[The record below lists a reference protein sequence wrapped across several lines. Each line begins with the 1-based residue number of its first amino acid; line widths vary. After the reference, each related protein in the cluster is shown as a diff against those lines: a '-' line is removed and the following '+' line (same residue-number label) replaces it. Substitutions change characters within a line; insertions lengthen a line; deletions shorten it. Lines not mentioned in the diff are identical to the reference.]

1 MLELLS
7 TFFLTKSFTMVLL
20 VRSKKLRHV
29 ILNYVTT
36 AYEATTWKPLV
47 KIIYY

>member
-1 MLELLS
+1 ML
-7 TFFLTKSFTMVLL
+7 LT
-20 VRSKKLRHV
+20 RSKKLRHV
-29 ILNYVTT
+29 NLNFVTT